1 MNIDELQRKNAEEF
15 ALAAAAAMPQ
25 LIASNT
31 LSVIGERT
39 MRIYAQALAYYVQTF
54 HSEIVYV
61 SGQGVD
67 DETSF

>member
-1 MNIDELQRKNAEEF
+1 MDLVKLHNDLAHKF
-15 ALAAAAAMPQ
+15 ALESAASMPQ
-25 LIASNT
+25 LTANNT
-31 LSVIGERT
+31 LTVVGERT